1 MPQLRCGNGTK
12 PNKLKNTEPV
22 FIMRV
27 FNWMIALLAL
37 PLVFQSCR
45 SGNSY
50 AAMVDREVK
59 SGKRVD
65 DIFFDIKFGM
75 TSKEFYLYCWN
86 MNKKG
91 VFTDGLNNQYVL
103 YKPKQGDLKH
113 PASMNFYPDF
123 SNGRITGMRVLYQYD
138 EWAPW
143 NKKLFSDSLLKD
155 VLNLYERMY
164 PDGNSFMAIRN
175 EQRGDIYVKVDGN
188 RRITI
193 GQFNDMV
200 VKAVFTDLRA
210 EKEGSN

>member
-1 MPQLRCGNGTK
+1 MS
-12 PNKLKNTEPV
+12 V
-22 FIMRV
+22 FK
-27 FNWMIALLAL
+27 WMIAVLAL
-37 PLVFQSCR
+37 SLVFQNCR
-45 SGNSY
+45 SGNNY
-50 AAMVDREVK
+50 AAMVDRELK

-75 TSKEFYLYCWN
+75 TSKEFYRYCWD

-103 YKPKQGDLKH
+103 YRTKQGDLKH

-164 PDGNSFMAIRN
+164 PDGNSFMPVRN
-175 EQRGDIYVKVDGN
+175 DQQSDIYVKVDGN

-193 GQFNDMV
+193 GKFNDMV